1 MTCDDK
7 DCTGIIAKLPN
18 KFNGSPNYLV
28 YQIAGILASLSHN
41 MCCP

>member
-18 KFNGSPNYLV
+18 KFNGSANYLA

-41 MCCP
+41 ICCP